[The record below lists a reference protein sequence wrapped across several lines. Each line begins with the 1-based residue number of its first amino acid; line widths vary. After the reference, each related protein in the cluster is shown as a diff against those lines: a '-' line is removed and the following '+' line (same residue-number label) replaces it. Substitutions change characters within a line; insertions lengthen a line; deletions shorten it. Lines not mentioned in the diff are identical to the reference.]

1 MVKMSAIHLLG
12 NVQVDFFNKKNTTTD
27 PFDTDQMAKEFSMQ
41 FPNQVSHFP
50 IRFVQF
56 SGPLTVGNPA
66 DSRLPTMAL
75 PAWLADCNAMSFVFV
90 C

>member
-1 MVKMSAIHLLG
+1 MSAIHLLVF
-12 NVQVDFFNKKNTTTD
+12 VQVDFFNKKNTTTD

-41 FPNQVSHFP
+41 FPNQVSLFP
-50 IRFVQF
+50 SDLYSWFF
-56 SGPLTVGNPA
+56 GGPLTVGNPA